1 GDDAGLALG
10 IFNSPFTFIYRGGA
24 AVMLF
29 FLLSGFVLT
38 LACIHKAPSN
48 RHYVSAA
55 ASKRYLRLGLP
66 VAAAI
71 ALGYAAITANL
82 FPSAPDGVSPFFD
95 FPDMDLGLAD
105 MVKAAL
111 YKSMLFGDRDF
122 DYVLWTI
129 SIEFYGSLLV
139 FGAYALMGRH
149 RMPAMVLSALTGLA
163 LLGFERPAA
172 LYGLF
177 FLG

>member
-1 GDDAGLALG
+1 
-10 IFNSPFTFIYRGGA
+10 
-24 AVMLF
+24 
-29 FLLSGFVLT
+29 
-38 LACIHKAPSN
+38 
-48 RHYVSAA
+48 
-55 ASKRYLRLGLP
+55 
-66 VAAAI
+66 
-71 ALGYAAITANL
+71 

-177 FLG
+177 FLGASLAYVNWQALQRWSDRRAAAVSISLLVVGCYLAGFYA